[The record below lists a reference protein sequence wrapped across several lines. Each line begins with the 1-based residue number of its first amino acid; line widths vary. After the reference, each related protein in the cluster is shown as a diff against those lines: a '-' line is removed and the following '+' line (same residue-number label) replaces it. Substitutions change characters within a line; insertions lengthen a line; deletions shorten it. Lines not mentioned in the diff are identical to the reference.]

1 MISLSFDKI
10 AFSYLIGCSVGGHI
24 WRSNVETK
32 YLYLNFNQLINAKL
46 KKTAEHIVIWKVD
59 HIALE
64 KATPARVGWTISQN
78 GVEETEF
85 RSSSR
90 RFFRYGIVQNKTT
103 LIRFYGE
110 NVFLVYKKVHVL

>member
-46 KKTAEHIVIWKVD
+46 KKQQSISLYGKSITLPSKKQRQRGSDGQYLKMAWRKPNSVPPAED
-59 HIALE
+59 
-64 KATPARVGWTISQN
+64 
-78 GVEETEF
+78 
-85 RSSSR
+85 SSGMES
-90 RFFRYGIVQNKTT
+90 FKIKQP
-103 LIRFYGE
+103 
-110 NVFLVYKKVHVL
+110 